1 MSGWWRRNNMSDP
14 WVSNDLP
21 DAPHRIRPETHW
33 LYEEIDDGWK
43 RGDPPKP
50 LWFSLRLSHER
61 AAKLRDAF
69 TEGGDEGDFAAL
81 IKVGA
86 RMARASHAALCL
98 TLDATPATAS
108 IGTDILVPRGAF
120 AELQKLAENPD
131 SDIEITDAGLAIDHD
146 REAGALKAA
155 PEKFRLS
162 TAKSTVDK
170 DAATKSESNPPEG
183 RPLDSVIIA
192 IADDGVGIANH
203 RFREAENKTRIAYF
217 LDWDPAGKGLASGDE
232 LLAQSWT
239 AGQINDELAK
249 FPDDDE
255 QVYRA
260 LGLIGRR
267 DERQPLRAAA
277 SHGTHMLDTAA
288 GYDYKTTKPADQAA
302 LASRPIIAVQL
313 PTEVPEDRSD
323 AWLPQS
329 LKRALDWILVKA
341 DELSAARPGQR
352 RLPLVV
358 NCSFGSMAGPKDGQ
372 SDLERRIT
380 QFVET
385 YRAGGPERLCTV
397 VLS

>member
-1 MSGWWRRNNMSDP
+1 MSEP

-33 LYEEIDDGWK
+33 LYELSEEIDH
-43 RGDPPKP
+43 RRKP

-61 AAKLRDAF
+61 AAELRDAF
-69 TEGGDEGDFAAL
+69 SAEGKGEGVFGAL

-98 TLDATPATAS
+98 TLDATPARAS
-108 IGTDILVPRGAF
+108 IGTDIFVPRDAF

-131 SDIEITDAGLAIDHD
+131 LDIEITDAGLAIEHD
-146 REAGALKAA
+146 QVVRAPDDK

-162 TAKSTVDK
+162 TAQSTVDK
-170 DAATKSESNPPEG
+170 DAEAESNRPEG
-183 RPLDSVIIA
+183 RPLDPVIIA
-192 IADDGVGIANH
+192 IVDDGVGIANR
-203 RFREAENKTRIAYF
+203 RFRAAEDKTRIAHF
-217 LDWDPAGKGLASGDE
+217 LDLDPPGAGLGPGDE

-239 AGQINDELAK
+239 AEQINAKLAK

-267 DERQPLRAAA
+267 DDRQPLRAAA

-288 GYDYKTTKPADQAA
+288 GYDLTKPADQAA
-302 LASRPIIAVQL
+302 LVGRPIIAVQL

-341 DELSAARPGQR
+341 DELSAQFPDRR

-380 QFVET
+380 RYVST
-385 YRAGGPERLCTV
+385 NWVIRRSKSL
-397 VLS
+397 